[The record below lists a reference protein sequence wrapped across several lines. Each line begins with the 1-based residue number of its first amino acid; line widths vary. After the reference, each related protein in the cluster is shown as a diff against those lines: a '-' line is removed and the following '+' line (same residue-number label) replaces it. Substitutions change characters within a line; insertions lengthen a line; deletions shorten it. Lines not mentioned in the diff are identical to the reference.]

1 MEQQTETERILQNE
15 VLKWVIEGLPLAEQN
30 KIVAVMYD
38 TTDHKISAIVCFLI
52 SLGFGVGAIMQ

>member
-1 MEQQTETERILQNE
+1 MFTGLNF
-15 VLKWVIEGLPLAEQN
+15 VIAWAALL
-30 KIVAVMYD
+30 IVAVMYD